1 MNYKEEILDV
11 LKRTKNASFLLSKET
26 KDNKKLA
33 LNSISDLLVKEKDK
47 ILSANKVDV
56 ENAGLK
62 HIKDSLIDRL
72 YLDGSR
78 IKAMSDSVR
87 SISEYSDPI
96 GNVEKSFYSKAGLLI
111 SKVTIPI
118 GAIGI
123 IYEARPNV
131 TVDAAALCIKSS
143 NSVILKGGKEALNSN
158 LSLVKVIR
166 SAIEKYITSDAV
178 NYITTSDR
186 EALSFILSQRNYL
199 DLIIPRG
206 GAGLINFVTENSK
219 IPVIETG
226 VGNCHIYVDESAD
239 LDMAEKIIINAK
251 TQRPGVCNAMET
263 LLVHKNIA
271 DKFLPSLGKKL
282 IDKNVEIRGCEKT
295 TKLLKYANSATD
307 VDYYKEFLDLILAV
321 KVVDSIEDA
330 IAHIQKYTT
339 NHSEAIITNDYN
351 NSNLF
356 IKSIN
361 SSAVYV
367 NASTRFTDGG
377 EFGFGAEIG
386 ISTQKLHARGPM
398 GLNELTSYKYVIL
411 GNGEIR

>member
-1 MNYKEEILDV
+1 MEEILNI
-11 LKRTKNASFLLSKET
+11 LKRSKNASYILSGES
-26 KDNKKLA
+26 KDSKNLA
-33 LNSISDLLVKEKDK
+33 LRSIADLLIKEKDK
-47 ILSANKVDV
+47 ILSANNIDI
-56 ENAGLK
+56 ENAKLNNV
-62 HIKDSLIDRL
+62 KDSLIDRL
-72 YLDGSR
+72 YLDSSR
-78 IKAMSDSVR
+78 IKSMAGSVL
-87 SISEYSDPI
+87 SIAEDNDPI

-118 GAIGI
+118 GTIGI

-143 NSVILKGGKEALNSN
+143 NSVILKGGKESLNSN
-158 LSLVKVIR
+158 LALVNIIKE
-166 SAIEKYITSDAV
+166 AIEKYIPGDCV
-178 NYITTSDR
+178 NYISTSDR
-186 EALSFILSQRNYL
+186 EALSYILSQRDYL

-206 GAGLINFVTENSK
+206 GAGLIKFVAENSK
-219 IPVIETG
+219 VPVIETG
-226 VGNCHIYVDESAD
+226 VGNCHIFVDESAD
-239 LDMAEKIIINAK
+239 LNMAENIIINAK

-282 IDKNVEIRGCEKT
+282 SDKNVEIRGCEKT
-295 TKLLKYANSATD
+295 VNILKYAVIAD
-307 VDYYKEFLDLILAV
+307 EEDYYKEFLDLILAV
-321 KVVDSIEDA
+321 KVVDSIDEA
-330 IAHIQKYTT
+330 IAHIKKYTT
-339 NHSEAIITNDYN
+339 NHSEAIITNDYK
-351 NSNLF
+351 NSRLF
-356 IKSIN
+356 ITSIN

-398 GLNELTSYKYVIL
+398 GLKELTSYKYVIL

>member
-1 MNYKEEILDV
+1 MNYKEEILDI

-47 ILSANKVDV
+47 ILSANKIDI
-56 ENAGLK
+56 ENARLNNV
-62 HIKDSLIDRL
+62 KDSLIDRL
-72 YLDGSR
+72 YLDSSR
-78 IKAMSDSVR
+78 INAMADSVR
-87 SISEYSDPI
+87 SISKDSDPI

-123 IYEARPNV
+123 MYEARPNV

-166 SAIEKYITSDAV
+166 AAIEKYITCDAV
-178 NYITTSDR
+178 NYISTSDR

-199 DLIIPRG
+199 DLVIPRG
-206 GAGLINFVTENSK
+206 GAGLIKFVTENSR

-239 LDMAEKIIINAK
+239 LAMAEKIIINAK

-263 LLVHKNIA
+263 LLVHKNVA

-282 IDKNVEIRGCEKT
+282 VDKNVEIRGCEKT
-295 TKLLKYANSATD
+295 TKLLKYAKPATED
-307 VDYYKEFLDLILAV
+307 DYYKEFLDLILAV

-339 NHSEAIITNDYN
+339 NHSEAIITNDYK

>member
-1 MNYKEEILDV
+1 MEEILNI
-11 LKRTKNASFLLSKET
+11 LKRSKNASYILSGES
-26 KDNKKLA
+26 KDSKNLA
-33 LNSISDLLVKEKDK
+33 LRSIADLLIKEKDK
-47 ILSANKVDV
+47 ILSANNIDI
-56 ENAGLK
+56 ENAKLNNV
-62 HIKDSLIDRL
+62 KDSLIDRL
-72 YLDGSR
+72 YLDSSR
-78 IKAMSDSVR
+78 IKSMAGSVL
-87 SISEYSDPI
+87 SIAEDNDPI

-118 GAIGI
+118 GTIGI

-143 NSVILKGGKEALNSN
+143 NSVILKGGKESVNSN
-158 LSLVKVIR
+158 LALVNIIKE
-166 SAIEKYITSDAV
+166 AIEKYIPKDSV
-178 NYITTSDR
+178 NYISTSDR
-186 EALSFILSQRNYL
+186 EALSFILSQRDYL

-206 GAGLINFVTENSK
+206 GAGLIKFVAENSK
-219 IPVIETG
+219 VPVIETG
-226 VGNCHIYVDESAD
+226 VGNCHIFVDESAD
-239 LDMAEKIIINAK
+239 LNMAENIIINAK

-282 IDKNVEIRGCEKT
+282 SDKNVEIRGCEKT
-295 TKLLKYANSATD
+295 VSILKYAVPAAEE
-307 VDYYKEFLDLILAV
+307 DYYKEFLDLILAV
-321 KVVDSIEDA
+321 KVVDSIDEA
-330 IAHIQKYTT
+330 IAHIKKYTT
-339 NHSEAIITNDYN
+339 NHSEAIITNDYK
-351 NSNLF
+351 NSRLF
-356 IKSIN
+356 ISSIN

-398 GLNELTSYKYVIL
+398 GLKELTSYKYVIL

>member
-1 MNYKEEILDV
+1 MEEILNI
-11 LKRTKNASFLLSKET
+11 LKKSKTASSILSGES
-26 KDNKKLA
+26 KDNKNLA
-33 LNSISDLLVKEKDK
+33 LRSIADLLVKEQDK
-47 ILSANKVDV
+47 ILSANIIDI
-56 ENAGLK
+56 ENAKLNNV
-62 HIKDSLIDRL
+62 KDSLIDRL
-72 YLDGSR
+72 YLDSSR
-78 IKAMSDSVR
+78 IKSMAGSVL
-87 SISEYSDPI
+87 SIAEDNDPI

-118 GAIGI
+118 GTIGI

-143 NSVILKGGKEALNSN
+143 NSVILKGGRESLNSN
-158 LSLVKVIR
+158 LALVNIIKE
-166 SAIEKYITSDAV
+166 AIEKYIPEDSV
-178 NYITTSDR
+178 NYISTSDR
-186 EALSFILSQRNYL
+186 EALSFILSQRDYL

-206 GAGLINFVTENSK
+206 GAGLIKFVAENSK
-219 IPVIETG
+219 VPVIETG
-226 VGNCHIYVDESAD
+226 VGNCHIFVDESAD
-239 LDMAEKIIINAK
+239 LNMAENIIINAK

-282 IDKNVEIRGCEKT
+282 SDKNVEIRGCEKT
-295 TKLLKYANSATD
+295 VSILKYAVPATEE
-307 VDYYKEFLDLILAV
+307 DYYKEFLDLILAV
-321 KVVDSIEDA
+321 KVVDSIDDA
-330 IAHIQKYTT
+330 IAHIKKYTT
-339 NHSEAIITNDYN
+339 NHSEAIITNDYK
-351 NSNLF
+351 NSKLF
-356 IKSIN
+356 ISSIN

-398 GLNELTSYKYVIL
+398 GLKELTSYKYVIL